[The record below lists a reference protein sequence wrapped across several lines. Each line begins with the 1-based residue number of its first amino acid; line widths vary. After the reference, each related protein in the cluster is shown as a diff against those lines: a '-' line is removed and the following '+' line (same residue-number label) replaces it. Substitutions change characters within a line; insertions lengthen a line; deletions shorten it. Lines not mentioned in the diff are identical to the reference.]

1 MLDAM
6 RPEKRLAAVLAGAL
20 AFGLFAAW
28 AKGPGTDGI
37 GTLSQLRAGIGNVS
51 TPWLLVAFLAG
62 AQARRLR
69 SGAALG
75 LAATAVALV
84 GFYVLTTML
93 VDLGGH
99 GFFGDLRL
107 ELRANRG
114 YFEGGIVCGILFGA
128 LGAWWISRRSFSA
141 TLLAGALMMA
151 EPAMLMLIGAAGVG
165 VFPATAG
172 VPLVVRMVPGWGL
185 TPSRD
190 ALQLGIYAAEFVSG
204 LALVG
209 AAASARLQ
217 AAR

>member
-75 LAATAVALV
+75 LAATAVAHDCVVVTANQRHFEGVVEFLNP
-84 GFYVLTTML
+84 
-93 VDLGGH
+93 
-99 GFFGDLRL
+99 LRL
-107 ELRANRG
+107 L
-114 YFEGGIVCGILFGA
+114 
-128 LGAWWISRRSFSA
+128 
-141 TLLAGALMMA
+141 
-151 EPAMLMLIGAAGVG
+151 P
-165 VFPATAG
+165 
-172 VPLVVRMVPGWGL
+172 
-185 TPSRD
+185 
-190 ALQLGIYAAEFVSG
+190 
-204 LALVG
+204 
-209 AAASARLQ
+209 
-217 AAR
+217 